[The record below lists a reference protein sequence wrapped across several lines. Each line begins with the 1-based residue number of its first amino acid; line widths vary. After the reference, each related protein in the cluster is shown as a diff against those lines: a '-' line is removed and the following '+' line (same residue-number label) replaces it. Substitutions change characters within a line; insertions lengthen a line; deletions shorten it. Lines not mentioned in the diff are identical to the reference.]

1 MLSSFPTSSSPHF
14 TLLQPHWPFLW
25 FSSQSVLF
33 TRGCFASGL
42 LNLGYFFPSH
52 IFQGSVYLLIPQ
64 RRPRTTTKVAHR
76 ALSRHLLLFSLQNL
90 SLLGSLCSCVCELSL
105 PFLPPGSGSHWAL
118 TWYGDHVSPSP
129 GISETSWSTPPSDL
143 LYYSSLLTGYQE
155 DANEDGWESLEVI
168 PTILSFQ
175 SNLDVI
181 SYKDSPHYLPHL
193 NSIAV
198 NMKRK
203 MNTLLPIKDLCLA
216 FQI

>member
-1 MLSSFPTSSSPHF
+1 MLF
-14 TLLQPHWPFLW
+14 
-25 FSSQSVLF
+25 
-33 TRGCFASGL
+33 
-42 LNLGYFFPSH
+42 
-52 IFQGSVYLLIPQ
+52 IE
-64 RRPRTTTKVAHR
+64 
-76 ALSRHLLLFSLQNL
+76 HLLELEPLWLQKLPQAIGSSMVKNLPANAADARDTGLARVFSLQNL